1 MALSTSRTLVTKT
14 GISTT
19 QVFDMGGI
27 NIPGGDFNLGNTIK
41 LGNASG
47 IITATSF
54 VGSGANLTSIPAA
67 NLTGTLPAISGANLT
82 SLPAQATIANNADN
96 RVITGGSGVNLNG
109 EANLTFDG
117 NHLTLNTSSSS
128 SRIYLTSG
136 NSDDSSIYFG
146 RQNDTATGG
155 IRYDHSDNSLRLI
168 GYNNAERLR
177 ITSDGKIGIAHHVA
191 GQIAKELTIRPA
203 NDGGIRFVRPGETS
217 ASPNIHLDLTTTTS
231 GSAFPSGEA
240 YTVKYKTM
248 NCDQI
253 FETYAGGG
261 TGGNISF
268 RTSTSNNSS
277 ESLRIT
283 STGNLEKKRG
293 GSYFAYNVN
302 GYYAKQDNYDNS
314 GGKSYWYDGASGN
327 SNIVAY
333 VDGQSGDIMAKGNF
347 VAGTAG
353 KGIDFSATS
362 GGSGGSSEI
371 LSDYEQGTFTATVTS
386 SGGGASFASGS
397 QATNCIY
404 IKIGSMVHI
413 QGYLSGVNV
422 SSAGSGITKITGLPF
437 ASNNTSYYTISL
449 THNTL
454 TAQQC
459 TGAYIQYANT
469 YFFPIQIGSTSGSA
483 LNQGNPRYMMFGG
496 SYPVQF

>member
-1 MALSTSRTLVTKT
+1 MAAFNFPNSPSTNDLHTENSVTWKWDGVMWNRVGPAYTDTTNLNVT
-14 GISTT
+14 GIGTIAGNFH
-19 QVFDMGGI
+19 VGGVLTYEDVK
-27 NIPGGDFNLGNTIK
+27 NVD
-41 LGNASG
+41 SVG
-47 IITATSF
+47 IITARSGIDCNGNATF
-54 VGSGANLTSIPAA
+54 GANGTIT
-67 NLTGTLPAISGANLT
+67 TGSNF
-82 SLPAQATIANNADN
+82 S
-96 RVITGGSGVNLNG
+96 LNG
-109 EANLTFDG
+109 NAFTVTGASTVVGEFKKAGSPTIQVTD
-117 NHLTLNTSSSS
+117 TT
-128 SRIYLTSG
+128 
-136 NSDDSSIYFG
+136 NSTDLQLRAD
-146 RQNDTATGG
+146 ATGG
-155 IRYDHSDNSLRLI
+155 LVRTASNKPLLF
-168 GYNNAERLR
+168 GTNQTERLR